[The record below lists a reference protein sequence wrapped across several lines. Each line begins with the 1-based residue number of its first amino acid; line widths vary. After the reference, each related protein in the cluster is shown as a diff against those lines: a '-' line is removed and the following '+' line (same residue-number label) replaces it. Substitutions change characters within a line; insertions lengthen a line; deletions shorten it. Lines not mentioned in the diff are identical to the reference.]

1 MIWIWE
7 LSSLD
12 QFHPGYILP
21 GALWVKKKMAT
32 IKEALKSLRNFPKLA
47 LNNLKPRVPK
57 VIIETDAE
65 KNIVRVAW
73 AHQNVDSAF
82 L

>member
-1 MIWIWE
+1 MILLWE
-7 LSSLD
+7 LSSID
-12 QFHPGYILP
+12 QFYPGYILS

-57 VIIETDAE
+57 VIIEADADR
-65 KNIVRVAW
+65 NIVRVAW
-73 AHQNVDSAF
+73 THQSVNSAF